1 MVKWICDYCVVMN
14 ARWEHTR
21 KQRRRKRN
29 PLSTL
34 SSHVPRGGT
43 TPSVVEMIDF
53 LDMALLLSIT
63 CCIKGWNVIE
73 SIGLYDTNNK
83 PSSRPAEQ
91 PSSGGQAPLPPGLG
105 SSASASRA
113 AASCKMR
120 VHALFAVQQVHGEN
134 EPGYERKGSCD
145 SHDHVY
151 KCPVCVHLLIDS
163 TYMT

>member
-53 LDMALLLSIT
+53 LGMALLLSIT

-91 PSSGGQAPLPPGLG
+91 PSSGGQAPLPPGL
-105 SSASASRA
+105 SSARPPPPRAPPPPARCESTRFLPSSRFMVRMSLGMKGKGHVILMIMCTNVRSA
-113 AASCKMR
+113 CI
-120 VHALFAVQQVHGEN
+120 F
-134 EPGYERKGSCD
+134 
-145 SHDHVY
+145 
-151 KCPVCVHLLIDS
+151 
-163 TYMT
+163 